1 MIVGPIVNAGAIV
14 LGSVLGTL
22 FAKHLPDRVKNNL
35 PLTIGCACMAIGI
48 SLIVKVSLLPAV
60 ILALL
65 IGTIIGEF
73 LSIEDVINNLSSKLK
88 NLINRPKNS
97 TSESENVN
105 AAHNDSVS
113 KFVTLLVL
121 FCVSGMGIFGALA
134 EGINGDPTLLIT
146 KSFLDFCVAIIFAST
161 LGLSIALIIIPQLTI
176 QLSLYFLATTIQPLT
191 TPEMLNDFSACGGII
206 MLAMAFRMCNV
217 KHFPITNMLP
227 SLFFV
232 MPISYLWSY
241 LF

>member
-1 MIVGPIVNAGAIV
+1 MVVGPIVNAGAIA
-14 LGSVLGTL
+14 LGGVLGTL
-22 FAKHLPDRVKNNL
+22 FSRYLPDRVKNNL

-48 SLIVKVSLLPAV
+48 SLIVKVSFLPAV

-73 LSIEDVINNLSSKLK
+73 LSIEDGINNLSLKLK
-88 NLINRPKNS
+88 NLIDRPKKNS
-97 TSESENVN
+97 NSSTN
-105 AAHNDSVS
+105 ASVPHNDFVN

-121 FCVSGMGIFGALA
+121 FCASGMGIFGSLA

-146 KSFLDFCVAIIFAST
+146 KSFLDFCVATIFAST

-206 MLAMAFRMCNV
+206 MLAMAFRMCNI
-217 KHFPITNMLP
+217 KQFPITNMLP
-227 SLFFV
+227 SLFFA